1 MPTPED
7 VALAALLHDVG
18 KIRQRHSGRGDHQRL
33 GVELLKEAFGGD
45 EKRREELGLAV
56 LAAGHHH
63 RDHLGKARP
72 GDLKVPEDWVQKLAV
87 VALAD
92 TLASTERE
100 NVLDREEKTGGCRS
114 YWTLHN
120 PWHRVVKVFSEGLGP
135 DGVEP
140 RWRWEETR
148 PEFLPDE
155 LPLLHFNTEPDDFRP
170 PENVASVDPRHP
182 KVKNDLKER
191 YRRLDRRLVELLK
204 ELNVSSHPHPF
215 DPARVA
221 LEVTGSLV
229 PAQHY
234 VPEGKDHMR
243 AIPLHD
249 HCTLTAAFAVCLQ
262 TLVDDGAIDPGP
274 SDDPEGS
281 YSKILE
287 DIKGRSPFLLVRGT
301 LTGIGEFIRSVRRA
315 SPIEMGG
322 RKRSYLK
329 IIRGKSAA
337 VDVITAGAAWAALRK
352 ALGPKAHPALLI
364 RAAGGSFTLL
374 LPAVDGAEEALEA
387 LEESLKST
395 LLDLT
400 DGVLS
405 AGLAW
410 VEFGPKN
417 VFERRDSQRESFQH
431 KVMELEAE
439 LSKSVVRRPTGALGD
454 AGRDRREICPVCGR
468 PAREDE
474 LESSGVCELCGYLH
488 ELGGTMVRRD
498 EEGKPRLAGY
508 VVTRHD
514 PGDERVEGI
523 EVLRV
528 DKQAYSAHYVEA
540 GNVRG
545 AARTGELL
553 LVDPAHVRD
562 ALEAAGREENAP
574 RVVMTY
580 IPWYA
585 ASKGDVGEEGDGS
598 EVATFTGMAEAAPGA
613 DLLGLTYVDVDN
625 LGAWMRIASR
635 DSFGTMVALSRL
647 ADLTFR
653 HWINVLGF
661 RTAAQV
667 LNPPRILLKDGSTVD
682 PTDNLPRFVEDGR
695 LGTEHRDGGRP
706 FLIAYSGGDD
716 LLVVGAW
723 NEALSLAHEAFLLFS
738 HAAGYTDLASI
749 SGATLLTRKKAP
761 FHLVL
766 AALKRAEREAKEAG
780 EGRSSGPRPMLEPKG
795 MLKVPRVPE
804 ADPIPVPAV
813 FLAVEEFRNVRD
825 SSEALEK
832 RTRVH
837 RLLRA
842 LRTWWRSR
850 EEDYPALRTV
860 SILVYL
866 VERIDDEEETLAR
879 TVLRDVPLAPSPDPR
894 ENWKAPVGRIDVA
907 LIPYFL
913 ATKRG

>member
-1 MPTPED
+1 MSTPED

-18 KIRQRHSGRGDHQRL
+18 KIRQRHSGQGDHQRL

-45 EKRREELGLAV
+45 EKKREELGLAV

-63 RDHLGKARP
+63 KNHLSLREDRSD
-72 GDLKVPEDWVQKLAV
+72 DLALPKNWIQKLAV

-92 TLASTERE
+92 TLASAERR
-100 NVLDREEKTGGCRS
+100 NVLDREEKAGGYRS

-120 PWHRVVKVFSEGLGP
+120 PWHRIVNVFSEKP
-135 DGVEP
+135 EP
-140 RWRWEETR
+140 RWKWEKVR

-155 LPLLHFNTEPDDFRP
+155 LPLLHFNREPKDFRP
-170 PENVASVDPRHP
+170 PKNVASVDTHHP
-182 KVKNDLKER
+182 KIKNDLKGR
-191 YRRLDRRLVELLK
+191 YRKLDRRLVELLR
-204 ELNVSSHPHPF
+204 ELGVSSHPYPF

-234 VPEGKDHMR
+234 IPEERDYMR
-243 AIPLHD
+243 AIPLYD

-262 TLVDDGAIDPGP
+262 TLVDDGVIDPGS
-274 SDDPEGS
+274 SDDPERS
-281 YSKILE
+281 YSKILKE
-287 DIKGRSPFLLVRGT
+287 IKNGSHFLLVRGT
-301 LTGIGEFIRSVRRA
+301 LTGIGEFIRSVRKA

-337 VDVITAGAAWAALRK
+337 VDVITAGTAWATLLK
-352 ALGPKAHPALLI
+352 TLGSKAHPALLI
-364 RAAGGSFTLL
+364 RAAGGSFILL
-374 LPAVDGAEEALEA
+374 LPAVDGAEESLKT

-410 VEFGPKN
+410 IRFGSEE
-417 VFERRDSQRESFQH
+417 VFNRVRFQR
-431 KVMELEAE
+431 KIMELEAK
-439 LSKSVVRRPTGALGD
+439 LSKSVERRPTDALGD
-454 AGRDRREICPVCGR
+454 AGRDLREVCPVCGK
-468 PAREDE
+468 PTREDE
-474 LESSGVCELCGYLH
+474 LESSGVCELCEYLH

-498 EEGKPRLAGY
+498 EEGKPKLAGY
-508 VVTRHD
+508 MVMKHPR
-514 PGDERVEGI
+514 DERVEGI

-528 DKQAYSAHYVEA
+528 KKHAYSAHYVEA
-540 GNVRG
+540 ENLPG
-545 AARTGELL
+545 AAGTGGLL
-553 LVDPAHVRD
+553 LVDPAHIRE
-562 ALEAAGREENAP
+562 ALEAAGKKENTP
-574 RVVMTY
+574 RVMMTY

-585 ASKGDVGEEGDGS
+585 ASKADVGEESDRS

-613 DLLGLTYVDVDN
+613 NLLGLTYVDVDN

-661 RTAAQV
+661 KTAAQI
-667 LNPPRILLKDGSTVD
+667 LNPPKIQLKGESTVD
-682 PTDNLPRFVEDGR
+682 PTDNLPRFVEDGK
-695 LGTEHRDGGRP
+695 LGTEHEDGNRP

-716 LLVVGAW
+716 LIVVGAW

-738 HAAGYTDLASI
+738 HATGYTDLASI

-766 AALKRAEREAKEAG
+766 AALKQAEKEAKKAG
-780 EGRSSGPRPMLEPKG
+780 EGSPSEPRPMLEPKG

-804 ADPIPVPAV
+804 ADPIPIPAV
-813 FLAVEEFRNVRD
+813 FLAIEEFRNIKD

-837 RLLRA
+837 KLLRA

-850 EEDYPALRTV
+850 EEDDSALKTV
-860 SILVYL
+860 SLLVYL
-866 VERIDDEEETLAR
+866 VERIDDENKTLAR
-879 TVLRDVPLAPSPDPR
+879 TILRNIPLAPSPDPR